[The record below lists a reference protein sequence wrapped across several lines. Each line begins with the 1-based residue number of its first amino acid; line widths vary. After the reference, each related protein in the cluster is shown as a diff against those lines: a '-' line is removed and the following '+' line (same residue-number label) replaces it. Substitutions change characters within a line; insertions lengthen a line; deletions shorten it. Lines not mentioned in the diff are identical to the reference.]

1 MKCFFCEK
9 TIKSGDKVIEFC
21 IYTLHSPFSFTANF
35 EKFMVH
41 YDCYI
46 NFMKDVAEILEKLEK
61 GVDE

>member
-1 MKCFFCEK
+1 MKCLFCEK
-9 TIKSGDKVIEFC
+9 TIESGDKVIEFS
-21 IYTLHSPFSFTANF
+21 IYILDSSLEIEN
-35 EKFMVH
+35 FMVH